1 MKVQEL
7 LERVAQSVVQIRDET
22 NRIVIAVS
30 PNSDY
35 EKYLSTWL
43 LEREI
48 IKIKISANGA
58 FDVCLE
64 REDKQ

>member
-48 IKIKISANGA
+48 IK
-58 FDVCLE
+58 
-64 REDKQ
+64 